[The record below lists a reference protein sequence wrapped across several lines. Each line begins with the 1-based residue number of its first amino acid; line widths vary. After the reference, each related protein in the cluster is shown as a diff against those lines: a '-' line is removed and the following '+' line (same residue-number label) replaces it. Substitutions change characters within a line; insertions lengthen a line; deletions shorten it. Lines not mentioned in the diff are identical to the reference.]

1 MFMVKYS
8 DVRQVMQER
17 TEEELYDTKADG
29 ESVVAAVHGV
39 RP

>member
-1 MFMVKYS
+1 MFMVKYNDLRRMS
-8 DVRQVMQER
+8 QER

-29 ESVVAAVHGV
+29 ESWVAAVHGV